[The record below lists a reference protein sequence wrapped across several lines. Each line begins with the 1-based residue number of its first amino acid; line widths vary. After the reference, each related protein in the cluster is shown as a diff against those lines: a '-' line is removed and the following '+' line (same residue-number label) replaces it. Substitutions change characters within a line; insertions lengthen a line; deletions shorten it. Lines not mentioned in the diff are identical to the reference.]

1 MNGIRK
7 AGRILFWGAIIWASL
22 AAVVIVEIWPR
33 IPQSRAG
40 WVALVAFGP
49 PLYVLLEAA
58 GQAAW
63 GSRVGQRICNH
74 PSSVVRVL
82 LGVTVVVCFFVGM
95 WAVLWL
101 FARA

>member
-7 AGRILFWGAIIWASL
+7 AGRILFWGAILWFFL

-33 IPQSRAG
+33 IPQSKAG
-40 WVALVAFGP
+40 WVALIAFGP
-49 PLYVLLEAA
+49 PLYVLLDAV
-58 GQAAW
+58 GDGFW
-63 GSRVGQRICNH
+63 RSRLGKRISNH
-74 PSSVVRVL
+74 PSSAVRVL
-82 LGVTVVVCFFVGM
+82 LGVTLVVCSVVGV

>member
-7 AGRILFWGAIIWASL
+7 AGRILFWGAIVWASL
-22 AAVVIVEIWPR
+22 AVLVIVEIWPR
-33 IPQSRAG
+33 VPRSRAG

-49 PLYVLLEAA
+49 PLYLLVEAVA
-58 GQAAW
+58 DGIW
-63 GSRVGQRICNH
+63 GSRLGQRISNH

-82 LGVTVVVCFFVGM
+82 LGVTVVVCFLVGV

-101 FARA
+101 FARV